1 MRNLLAF
8 VLLTVVCAILIGVLF
23 VVNDW
28 LQLNF
33 TGYFLLCAISIV
45 VCIALLFR
53 AKFRKSTLI
62 IPWLITTVA
71 SFIITI
77 NYLSPKDARI
87 YSNADANVLAL
98 KGIDVKDSII
108 LIGKDKL
115 CSFYDN
121 SDYEGIIVVKNSST
135 ADSICEVVYNVLDLP
150 VYINSPRLKND
161 SLLNASFLPTF
172 DNTLSISVDDSLK
185 CTIRFAEINETK
197 WFSNCQLREE
207 IDSMLVTIAFESVSE
222 TTEYNSAFT
231 KRIKQSY
238 NLYDIVHNSL
248 SFKPHEEEIV
258 EKLKNVTLIS
268 NIAEDKGIKAKLK
281 RFLFKKQE
289 SKLNPAGKKFFIT
302 FNSDLKSTS
311 LFCDGVL
318 FTPNYTGGKH
328 ILSSNENLY
337 VGMYN
342 SNTRPINFSPGEDGL
357 LQVRYKFPYL
367 NNFPRASLEEDYHDG
382 MRKILAISSS
392 TDRLLQSDVKEAF
405 YYNLFENEDNS
416 YTFGGTINYKVSK
429 CNVPFKAN
437 IIDDETTDLK
447 DGNTLLAR
455 NKGIWHFTVYDL
467 RKQSPVTGN
476 NITFATNLF
485 ILSVIAIICLFAF
498 LITQIFY
505 KSSTKAG
512 IVFGIWLFFIPLIV
526 FRLYLLWRIAVF
538 PPVTDITYSVFQRYR
553 MENGWQDN
561 AMAVTLI
568 SISILIVFTI
578 LSILLEKVV
587 IIKSTWGNK
596 PIYRSFNRYKALFC
610 SCWIVSILLIP
621 TGVIGNIAAPV
632 VFFIVC
638 EYVSLKGLNYKWRV
652 VNVLFAFLLLCKG
665 DPGYAIM
672 FFIFACVY
680 FIIHLY
686 AYLKSTPGILPNK
699 AIAYIVWVSL
709 FVALGLIVI
718 FSPQIVKFAYDDVTK
733 ILFPFLTPSKLFF
746 TLVSILICTFL
757 FLFFWVRSRRIYAIS
772 SLVAIPVVA
781 IILIFVGSYILEKE
795 PHFKYRS
802 LVHTETV
809 SDIMAREDIDNRNST
824 RLLEA
829 SQNQWFI
836 QYHNNLGDKRVFDNG
851 LYSLSPHFKKGVSW
865 NTQISDVIISR
876 YVVGE
881 ISSILPGIIVLF
893 ALCFLLF
900 IFRSRNISVASKSV
914 SFAVALLI
922 LIQMTF
928 VWMAATNRMIFF
940 GQDFP
945 LLSQNARI
953 TMFMFIILLGIIMIL
968 ANPIKVDSESATHLS
983 TGLNNFVKNKKSV
996 FISVYIIVFAFV
1008 GFFGNKYA
1016 SIYKDEDGGD
1026 SGNAS
1031 EYNLARMMT
1040 RCRTDLSLINEQ
1052 LSESSIPTHKLENEK
1067 SVAALMDSLDADV
1080 KLTEFVKDKRNKNEI
1095 SKFTLSMYNAFR
1107 KNLQRRNSISNII
1120 HLKQNAS
1127 QTHYELALNNG
1138 FYSLKN
1144 PESEAAA
1151 WKDNV
1156 YSENASHSSDKI
1168 YVSKR
1173 NGLTI
1178 YGVPQSWLPIGS
1190 QVGIV
1195 DATEI
1200 NKTTIHQ
1207 VRTLHSEQADYNAIM
1222 PIYPIKSGDVLEIYS
1237 KNTKITESFRY
1248 GISEENVLVK
1258 NMIINGKRKYFYP
1271 LKEKCFWLK
1280 DFSEMMS
1287 YCMDSETD
1295 SVIITLD
1302 KDLTLKVYD
1311 ELAGTGK
1318 ICSVI
1323 AMDGMGNVRLMADFR
1338 GRRYMLD
1345 PNDEEGINEKV
1356 TYHYLNPSPKE
1367 ESNLFGNMNLC
1378 LLNPG
1383 PGSSLKPITYAAVTS
1398 QTSYFPWEK
1407 LRLLNPEPSNYNYN
1421 DSIRK
1426 VTKVLR
1432 NGKKKTYAHLLKYG
1446 PSYTYRR
1453 AFQSIYGDET
1463 GDGTWVDNFFYLSK
1477 SSNYY
1482 NALVTYLGLFGS
1494 LCDDPVHSSLFREA
1508 QIGDYP
1514 KVTFST
1520 DGTTYSFQAVP
1531 EQTDNREPDII
1542 LLRGLYKN
1550 FSMPTQRLYPDTSRY
1565 IFTGNYF
1572 ENRRQITNKEL
1583 ASLFPWVYPQAS
1595 SILEWKLNANTA
1607 AERLRQYTLGSYLV
1621 AVTPLK
1627 MAEMYGK
1634 LYCQHPDFHAS
1645 IVPNANPFKEK
1656 WRNSEGEEE
1665 EGIFSFYQHNLF
1677 RGMKMCVEQGTAKEH
1692 LKSLTSETI
1701 YYFYAKTGTLE
1712 GDNAQDDDRMLA
1724 IIISNKDMEKISSPE
1739 EARFFVVYFRY
1750 KESGTMP
1757 GVYSIVKDIVESESF
1772 SYYMSK

>member
-8 VLLTVVCAILIGVLF
+8 GLFTIVCAILIRILF

-28 LQLNF
+28 LPLNF
-33 TGYFLLCAISIV
+33 TGYFLLCTISI
-45 VCIALLFR
+45 ILLFR

-71 SFIITI
+71 SFFITI
-77 NYLSPKDARI
+77 NYLGPKDTRI

-98 KGIDVKDSII
+98 KGVDVKDSIV

-121 SDYEGIIVVKNSST
+121 SDFEGTLVVKNSPVL
-135 ADSICEVVYNVLDLP
+135 DSVCEVDYDVLDLP
-150 VYINSPRLKND
+150 VYINSPHLKND
-161 SLLNASFLPTF
+161 SLLNAGFLPAF
-172 DNTLSISVDDSLK
+172 NNTLSFSMDDSLK
-185 CTIRFAEINETK
+185 CSITFAEVNETK
-197 WFSNCQLREE
+197 WFSNFHLREKL
-207 IDSMLVTIAFESVSE
+207 DSMLVTIAFESANN
-222 TTEYNSAFT
+222 TTKYNSAFT
-231 KRIKQSY
+231 QRIKQSY

-248 SFKPHEEEIV
+248 SFKPQEEEVI
-258 EKLKNVTLIS
+258 EKLKNVLLIR
-268 NIAEDKGIKAKLK
+268 NNQTGDG
-281 RFLFKKQE
+281 
-289 SKLNPAGKKFFIT
+289 NNTTKKFFIT
-302 FNSDLKSTS
+302 YNRDLQKCS
-311 LFCDGVL
+311 LSCDGIR
-318 FTPNYTGGKH
+318 FTPKQAGGKY
-328 ILSSNENLY
+328 ILSSNEYLY
-337 VGMYN
+337 VGIYN
-342 SNTRPINFSPGEDGL
+342 SNTRPISFSQGGEGVL
-357 LQVRYKFPYL
+357 RVRYKFPYL
-367 NNFPRASLEEDYHDG
+367 NNFPRSSLDKDYHDG
-382 MRKILAISSS
+382 MRKVLAISSS
-392 TDRLLQSDVKEAF
+392 TDRLLHSDVKEAF
-405 YYNLFENEDNS
+405 YYDLFENDNNS
-416 YTFGGTINYKVSK
+416 FRFSGSINYKVSN
-429 CNVPFKAN
+429 CNVPFKAS
-437 IIDDETTDLK
+437 IIDDETTESREE
-447 DGNTLLAR
+447 NTLLAR
-455 NKGIWHFTVYDL
+455 NKSIWHFAVYDL
-467 RKQSPVTGN
+467 RKQSPVTGKN
-476 NITFATNLF
+476 NPFTSNSF
-485 ILSVIAIICLFAF
+485 ILTVVAIICLFAF
-498 LITQIFY
+498 FITQLFY
-505 KSSTKAG
+505 KSSAKAG
-512 IVFGIWLFFIPLIV
+512 IVFGVWLFFIPLIV

-538 PPVTDITYSVFQRYR
+538 PPVTDITYNVFQRYR
-553 MENGWQDN
+553 MENSWQDN
-561 AMAVTLI
+561 AMAITLI
-568 SISILIVFTI
+568 SIAVLVFFTVLSIVF
-578 LSILLEKVV
+578 ENKVV
-587 IIKSTWGNK
+587 LKSSWGNK
-596 PIYRSFNRYKALFC
+596 PLYKSFNWYKTLFC
-610 SCWIVSILLIP
+610 ACWIISLILIP
-621 TGVIGNIAAPV
+621 TGVLGNIAAPV
-632 VFFIVC
+632 VFFVIC

-652 VNVLFAFLLLCKG
+652 ANVLFAFLLLCIG

-680 FIIHLY
+680 FIIQLY
-686 AYLKSTPGILPNK
+686 AYLKSTPGILASK

-709 FVALGLIVI
+709 FSALGLIII
-718 FSPQIVKFAYDDVTK
+718 FSPQIVTFAYDDVTQ
-733 ILFPFLTPSKLFF
+733 ILFPFLTPSSIVF
-746 TLVSILICTFL
+746 TIISILICAFL
-757 FLFFWVRSRRIYAIS
+757 SIFFWVKGKKAFALS
-772 SLVAIPVVA
+772 SLVAIPVIA
-781 IILIFVGSYILEKE
+781 IILIFVGNYILEKE

-802 LVHTETV
+802 LVHTEAV

-836 QYHNNLGDKRVFDNG
+836 QYHNNRGDKRVFESG

-876 YVVGE
+876 YMVGE
-881 ISSILPGIIVLF
+881 ISSVLPGAIVLF
-893 ALCFLLF
+893 TLCFLLL
-900 IFRSRNISVASKSV
+900 IFRSKNISVASKSTNY
-914 SFAVALLI
+914 AVALLI
-922 LIQMTF
+922 IIQMTF

-953 TMFMFIILLGIIMIL
+953 TMFMFIVLLGIVMIL
-968 ANPIKVDSESATHLS
+968 ANPIKADLESAAHLS
-983 TGLNNFVKNKKSV
+983 SGLNTFAKNKKSV
-996 FISVYIIVFAFV
+996 FISAYIIVFAFV

-1031 EYNLARMMT
+1031 EYNLARMMS
-1040 RCRTDLSLINEQ
+1040 RCQTDLSLINEQ
-1052 LSESSIPTHKLENEK
+1052 LSGSSIHTHKLENEK

-1080 KLTEFVKDKRNKNEI
+1080 KLTEYVNEKRKKNEI
-1095 SKFTLSMYNAFR
+1095 SRFTLSMYNAFR

-1127 QTHYELALNNG
+1127 QTHFELALNNG

-1144 PESEAAA
+1144 PESETAA

-1156 YSENASHSSDKI
+1156 YSENVSHSSDKI

-1190 QVGIV
+1190 QVGVV

-1200 NKTTIHQ
+1200 NKITIHQ

-1222 PIYPIKSGDVLEIYS
+1222 PIFPIKSGDVLEIYS
-1237 KNTKITESFRY
+1237 KNTKIIESFRY

-1258 NMIINGKRKYFYP
+1258 NMIINGKRKHFYP

-1280 DFSEMMS
+1280 DFSDMVS
-1287 YCMDSETD
+1287 YCMDSKTD
-1295 SVIITLD
+1295 SIIITLD

-1311 ELAGTGK
+1311 KLADTGK

-1345 PNDEEGINEKV
+1345 PNNDEDINEKV
-1356 TYHYLNPSPKE
+1356 AYHYLNPSPKE

-1398 QTSYFPWEK
+1398 QTSYFPWER

-1426 VTKVLR
+1426 VTILQNGRLR
-1432 NGKKKTYAHLLKYG
+1432 TYSHLLKYG
-1446 PSYTYRR
+1446 PSYKYRR
-1453 AFQSIYGDET
+1453 VFQSPYEDET
-1463 GDGTWVDNFFYLSK
+1463 GDGVWVDNIFYLSK

-1494 LCDDPVHSSLFREA
+1494 LSDDPAHSSLFREA

-1520 DGTTYSFQAVP
+1520 EGTKYSFQAVP
-1531 EQTDNREPDII
+1531 EKTDNREPDII
-1542 LLRGLYKN
+1542 LLRGLWKN

-1565 IFTGNYF
+1565 TFTGNYF
-1572 ENRRQITNKEL
+1572 ENRRQISNKKL
-1583 ASLFPWVYPQAS
+1583 AFLFPWVYPQAS
-1595 SILEWKLNANTA
+1595 SILEWKLNGNTA
-1607 AERLRQYTLGSYLV
+1607 AERLRQYTVGSYPI

-1645 IVPNANPFKEK
+1645 IVPNATPFKEK

-1665 EGIFSFYQHNLF
+1665 KGIFSFYQHNLF
-1677 RGMKMCVEQGTAKEH
+1677 RGMKMCVKQGTAKAH
-1692 LKSLTSETI
+1692 LKALMSETG
-1701 YYFYAKTGTLE
+1701 YYFYAKTGTLK
-1712 GDNAQDDDRMLA
+1712 GDNAQANDRMLA
-1724 IIISNKDMEKISSPE
+1724 VIISNKDMEQISSPE

-1750 KESGTMP
+1750 KESETMP
-1757 GVYSIVKDIVESESF
+1757 RVYSIVKDIVESESF

>member
-8 VLLTVVCAILIGVLF
+8 GLFNIVCATLIGVLF

-28 LQLNF
+28 LSLNF

-62 IPWLITTVA
+62 IPWLITTVT

-77 NYLSPKDARI
+77 NYLSPKDTRI
-87 YSNADANVLAL
+87 YSNADTNVLAL
-98 KGIDVKDSII
+98 RGVDVKDSII

-121 SDYEGIIVVKNSST
+121 SDYEGTLVVLNSPT
-135 ADSICEVVYNVLDLP
+135 VDSVCEVHYNVLDLP
-150 VYINSPRLKND
+150 IFINSPRLEKD
-161 SLLNASFLPTF
+161 SLLNARFLPSF
-172 DNTLSISVDDSLK
+172 NNTLSFSVDDSLK
-185 CTIRFAEINETK
+185 CSINFAEVNETK
-197 WFSNCQLREE
+197 WFSNYHLKEN
-207 IDSMLVTIAFESVSE
+207 IDSMVVTIVFESAND
-222 TTEYNSAFT
+222 TTKYYSAFT
-231 KRIKQSY
+231 KRIKHSY

-248 SFKPHEEEIV
+248 SFKPQEEEIIDR
-258 EKLKNVTLIS
+258 LKNIVLIR
-268 NIAEDKGIKAKLK
+268 NVQAKEGCNTTK
-281 RFLFKKQE
+281 E
-289 SKLNPAGKKFFIT
+289 FFIT
-302 FNSDLKSTS
+302 YNRELQECALS
-311 LFCDGVL
+311 CDGVL

-328 ILSSNENLY
+328 FLSSNEYLY
-337 VGMYN
+337 VGMYD
-342 SNTRPINFSPGEDGL
+342 SNTRPINFSSGKNGTL
-357 LQVRYKFPYL
+357 RVRYKFPYL
-367 NNFPRASLEEDYHDG
+367 NNFPRTSLEKDYHDG
-382 MRKILAISSS
+382 MRKVLAISSS

-405 YYNLFENEDNS
+405 YYDLFENDNNS
-416 YTFGGTINYKVSK
+416 FRFSGSINYKVSN
-429 CNVPFKAN
+429 CNVPFKAS
-437 IIDDETTDLK
+437 IIDDETTESRE
-447 DGNTLLAR
+447 GNTLLAH
-455 NKGIWHFTVYDL
+455 NKSIWHFAVYDL
-467 RKQSPVTGN
+467 RKQSPITGKN
-476 NITFATNLF
+476 NPFTSNSF
-485 ILSVIAIICLFAF
+485 ILTIVAILCLFAF
-498 LITQIFY
+498 LITQLFY
-505 KSSTKAG
+505 KSSAKAG
-512 IVFGIWLFFIPLIV
+512 IVFGVWLFFIPLIV

-538 PPVTDITYSVFQRYR
+538 PPVTDITYNVFQRYR
-553 MENGWQDN
+553 MENGWRDN
-561 AMAVTLI
+561 AMVITLI
-568 SISILIVFTI
+568 SIAILIFFTI
-578 LSILLEKVV
+578 LSILLEKAIVL
-587 IIKSTWGNK
+587 KSTWGSK
-596 PIYRSFNRYKALFC
+596 SLYKTFNWYKALFC
-610 SCWIVSILLIP
+610 GCWTMSLILIP
-621 TGVIGNIAAPV
+621 TGVLGNIAAPV
-632 VFFIVC
+632 VFFIIC
-638 EYVSLKGLNYKWRV
+638 EFISLKGLDYKWRV
-652 VNVLFAFLLLCKG
+652 VNALLAFLLLCVG

-680 FIIHLY
+680 FIIQLY
-686 AYLKSTPGILPNK
+686 AYLKSTPGILASK

-709 FVALGLIVI
+709 FTALGLIII
-718 FSPQIVKFAYDDVTK
+718 FSPQIVSFAYDDVTEV
-733 ILFPFLTPSKLFF
+733 LFPFLTPSKIIF
-746 TLVSILICTFL
+746 TIIAFLLCAFL
-757 FLFFWVRSRRIYAIS
+757 FLFFWVKGKKKFALS
-772 SLVAIPVVA
+772 SLVAIPVVT
-781 IILIFVGSYILEKE
+781 IILVFAGNYILEKE

-836 QYHNNLGDKRVFDNG
+836 QYHNNRGDKRVFESG

-881 ISSILPGIIVLF
+881 ISSVLPGAIVLF
-893 ALCFLLF
+893 ALCFLLI
-900 IFRSRNISVASKSV
+900 IFRSKNNSVAGKSV

-953 TMFMFIILLGIIMIL
+953 TMFMFIILLGIVMIL
-968 ANPIKVDSESATHLS
+968 ASPIKVDSESAIHLS
-983 TGLNNFVKNKKSV
+983 TGLNNFAKNKKSV
-996 FISVYIIVFAFV
+996 FISAYIIVFAFV

-1031 EYNLARMMT
+1031 EYNLARMMN
-1040 RCRTDLSLINEQ
+1040 RCQADLSLINEQ
-1052 LSESSIPTHKLENEK
+1052 LSESSIPTHTLENEK
-1067 SVAALMDSLDADV
+1067 SVATLMDSLDTDV
-1080 KLTEFVKDKRNKNEI
+1080 KLTEFVKDRRNKNEI

-1144 PESEAAA
+1144 PESETAA

-1156 YSENASHSSDKI
+1156 YSENVSHSSDKI

-1190 QVGIV
+1190 QVGVV
-1195 DATEI
+1195 DASEI

-1222 PIYPIKSGDVLEIYS
+1222 PIHPIKSGDVLEIYS

-1258 NMIINGKRKYFYP
+1258 NMVINGKRKHFYP

-1280 DFSEMMS
+1280 DFSEMIS
-1287 YCMDSETD
+1287 YCMDNKTD

-1311 ELAGTGK
+1311 ELVGTGK
-1318 ICSVI
+1318 VCSVI

-1338 GRRYMLD
+1338 DKRYMLD
-1345 PNDEEGINEKV
+1345 PNDEEDINEKV
-1356 TYHYLNPSPKE
+1356 AYHYLNPSPKE

-1432 NGKKKTYAHLLKYG
+1432 NGRQKTYAHLLKYG
-1446 PSYTYRR
+1446 PSYKYRR
-1453 AFQSIYGDET
+1453 VFQSIYGDEI
-1463 GDGTWVDNFFYLSK
+1463 GDGTWVDNLFYLSK

-1508 QIGDYP
+1508 QIDDYP
-1514 KVTFST
+1514 KVSFST
-1520 DGTTYSFQAVP
+1520 EGTKYSFQAVP
-1531 EQTDNREPDII
+1531 EKTDNREPDII

-1565 IFTGNYF
+1565 TFTGNCF
-1572 ENRRQITNKEL
+1572 EDKRQISNKKL

-1595 SILEWKLNANTA
+1595 SILEYKLNDNTA
-1607 AERLRQYTLGSYLV
+1607 AERLRQYTLGSYPI

-1634 LYCQHPDFHAS
+1634 MYCLHPDFHAS
-1645 IVPNANPFKEK
+1645 IIPNHKPFKEK
-1656 WRNSEGEEE
+1656 WRNSEGLEE
-1665 EGIFSFYQHNLF
+1665 EGIFGFYQRNLF
-1677 RGMKMCVEQGTAKEH
+1677 KGMKMCVEQGTAKDY
-1692 LKSLTSETI
+1692 LKALMSETG
-1701 YYFYAKTGTLE
+1701 YYFYAKTGTLLGQYAE
-1712 GDNAQDDDRMLA
+1712 HDDRMLA
-1724 IIISNKDMEKISSPE
+1724 VIISNKDMEQISSPE

-1757 GVYSIVKDIVESESF
+1757 EVNSIVKDIIESESF

>member
-8 VLLTVVCAILIGVLF
+8 GLFTIVCAILIGVLF

-28 LQLNF
+28 LPLNF
-33 TGYFLLCAISIV
+33 TGYFLLCAISII

-53 AKFRKSTLI
+53 ANFRKSTLI

-87 YSNADANVLAL
+87 YSNADTNVLAL
-98 KGIDVKDSII
+98 KGVDVKDSII

-121 SDYEGIIVVKNSST
+121 SDYEGTLVVMNSPT
-135 ADSICEVVYNVLDLP
+135 VDSVCEVHYNVLDLP
-150 VYINSPRLKND
+150 VFINSPRLKKD
-161 SLLNASFLPTF
+161 SLLNASFLPSF
-172 DNTLSISVDDSLK
+172 NNTLSFSVDDSLK
-185 CTIRFAEINETK
+185 CSINFSEVNETK
-197 WFSNCQLREE
+197 WFTNYHLREK
-207 IDSMLVTIAFESVSE
+207 IDSMLVTIAFESAND
-222 TTEYNSAFT
+222 TTKYYSAFT
-231 KRIKQSY
+231 KRIKHSY

-248 SFKPHEEEIV
+248 SFKAQEEEIID
-258 EKLKNVTLIS
+258 KLKNIVLIR
-268 NIAEDKGIKAKLK
+268 NIRAKEGLNT
-281 RFLFKKQE
+281 
-289 SKLNPAGKKFFIT
+289 SKEFFIT
-302 FNSDLKSTS
+302 YDRELQECALS
-311 LFCDGVL
+311 CDGVL

-328 ILSSNENLY
+328 ILSSNEYLY
-337 VGMYN
+337 VGMYD
-342 SNTRPINFSPGEDGL
+342 SNTRPINFSSGEDGML
-357 LQVRYKFPYL
+357 RVRYKFPYL
-367 NNFPRASLEEDYHDG
+367 NNFPRTSLEKDYHDG
-382 MRKILAISSS
+382 MRKVLAISSS

-405 YYNLFENEDNS
+405 YYDLFENDNNNFRFS
-416 YTFGGTINYKVSK
+416 GSINYKVSN
-429 CNVPFKAN
+429 CNTPFNAN
-437 IIDDETTDLK
+437 IIDDETTESREE
-447 DGNTLLAR
+447 NTLLAR
-455 NKGIWHFTVYDL
+455 NKSIWHFAVYDL
-467 RKQSPVTGN
+467 RKQSPVTGKN
-476 NITFATNLF
+476 NPFTSNSFIITIVA
-485 ILSVIAIICLFAF
+485 ILCLFAF
-498 LITQIFY
+498 LITQLFY
-505 KSSTKAG
+505 KSSAKAG
-512 IVFGIWLFFIPLIV
+512 IVFGVWLFFIPLIV

-538 PPVTDITYSVFQRYR
+538 PPVTDITYNVFQRYR
-553 MENGWQDN
+553 MENGWSDN
-561 AMAVTLI
+561 AMIITLI
-568 SISILIVFTI
+568 SITFLIIFTI

-587 IIKSTWGNK
+587 VLKSEWGSK
-596 PIYRSFNRYKALFC
+596 PLYKSFNRYKALFC
-610 SCWIVSILLIP
+610 GCWTVSLILIP
-621 TGVIGNIAAPV
+621 TGVLGNIAAPV
-632 VFFIVC
+632 VFFVVC
-638 EYVSLKGLNYKWRV
+638 EFVSLKGLNYKWRV
-652 VNVLFAFLLLCKG
+652 ANVLLAFLLFCVG

-680 FIIHLY
+680 FIIQLY
-686 AYLKSTPGILPNK
+686 AYLKSTPGILASK
-699 AIAYIVWVSL
+699 AIAYIIWLSL
-709 FVALGLIVI
+709 FTALGLIII
-718 FSPQIVKFAYDDVTK
+718 FSPQIVTFAYDDVTEVF
-733 ILFPFLTPSKLFF
+733 FPFLTPSKIIF
-746 TLVSILICTFL
+746 TIIAFLLCAFL
-757 FLFFWVRSRRIYAIS
+757 FLFFWVKDKKTFALS
-772 SLVAIPVVA
+772 SLVAIPVVT
-781 IILIFVGSYILEKE
+781 IILVFAGNYILEKE

-836 QYHNNLGDKRVFDNG
+836 QYHNNRGDKRVFESG

-881 ISSILPGIIVLF
+881 ISSVLPGAIVLF
-893 ALCFLLF
+893 ALCFLLL
-900 IFRSRNISVASKSV
+900 IFRSKNNSVAGKSV

-953 TMFMFIILLGIIMIL
+953 TMFMFIILLGIVMIL
-968 ANPIKVDSESATHLS
+968 ASPIKVDSESAIHLS
-983 TGLNNFVKNKKSV
+983 TGLNNFAKNKKSV

-1008 GFFGNKYA
+1008 GFWGNKYA

-1031 EYNLARMMT
+1031 EYNLARMMN
-1040 RCRTDLSLINEQ
+1040 RCQADLSLINEQ

-1067 SVAALMDSLDADV
+1067 SVATLMDSLDVDV
-1080 KLTEFVKDKRNKNEI
+1080 KLTEFVKDKRNNNEI

-1144 PESEAAA
+1144 PESETAA

-1156 YSENASHSSDKI
+1156 YSENVSHSSDKI

-1178 YGVPQSWLPIGS
+1178 YGVPQSWLPKGC
-1190 QVGIV
+1190 QVGVV
-1195 DATEI
+1195 DATDI

-1207 VRTLHSEQADYNAIM
+1207 IRTLHSEQADYNAIM

-1258 NMIINGKRKYFYP
+1258 NMVINGKRKHFYP

-1280 DFSEMMS
+1280 DFSEMIS
-1287 YCMDSETD
+1287 YCMDSKTD

-1311 ELAGTGK
+1311 ELVGTGK

-1338 GRRYMLD
+1338 GKRYMLD
-1345 PNDEEGINEKV
+1345 PNDEEDINEKV
-1356 TYHYLNPSPKE
+1356 AYHYLNPSPKE

-1398 QTSYFPWEK
+1398 QTSDFPWENLK
-1407 LRLLNPEPSNYNYN
+1407 LMSADPKYYAN
-1421 DSIRK
+1421 DSSIIYLDWVMK
-1426 VTKVLR
+1426 
-1432 NGKKKTYAHLLKYG
+1432 NGKKVPSHTNLRKYG
-1446 PSYTYRR
+1446 PSYNYRR
-1453 AFQSIYGDET
+1453 PFKSLYGDET
-1463 GDGTWVDNFFYLSK
+1463 GDGIWVDNLFYLSQ

-1482 NALVTYLGLFGS
+1482 NALVTYLGHYGS
-1494 LCDDPVHSSLFREA
+1494 LSSEPWASTLFREA
-1508 QIGDYP
+1508 NDTDYP
-1514 KVTFST
+1514 KFIFST
-1520 DGTTYSFQAVP
+1520 GGIKYTFKVSP
-1531 EQTDNREPDII
+1531 ENIVNKESSTI
-1542 LLRGLYKN
+1542 LLRGLYNN
-1550 FSMPTQRLYPDTSRY
+1550 FSMPTHRLYADSLRH
-1565 IFTGNYF
+1565 IFVGTQLGEKKNVP
-1572 ENRRQITNKEL
+1572 NKKL
-1583 ASLFPWVYPQAS
+1583 ATLFPWVYPQAS
-1595 SILEWKLNANTA
+1595 SILEYKLNEHTA
-1607 AERLRQYTLGSYLV
+1607 AERLRQYTLGSYPI

-1634 LYCQHPDFHAS
+1634 LYSLHPDFHAS
-1645 IVPNANPFKEK
+1645 IVPNAQPFEEI
-1656 WRNSEGEEE
+1656 WRNSDGEKES
-1665 EGIFSFYQHNLF
+1665 GIYSFYQHNLY
-1677 RGMKMCVEQGTAKEH
+1677 RGMRLCVEQGTAKV
-1692 LKSLTSETI
+1692 LKKLSLDTK
-1701 YYFYAKTGTLE
+1701 YYYYAKTGTLL
-1712 GDNAQDDDRMLA
+1712 GQNAEHDDRMLA
-1724 IIISNKDMEKISSPE
+1724 VIISNKDMEQINSPE